1 MKFVSL
7 RELRLE
13 TPKVLKRVSKGEKVV
28 ITNRG
33 KPQAALVR
41 LTEDDIDDVV
51 LTQPSLLSEIDAAR
65 REYRTKG
72 GTPLGKA
79 RTKLKLDK

>member
-1 MKFVSL
+1 MRQRSENARARRGQNDVDHMSNRRGFVKFVTL
-7 RELRLE
+7 RELRLQ
-13 TPKVLKRVSKGEKVV
+13 TPRVLRKVSRGEKVI

-51 LTQPSLLSEIDAAR
+51 
-65 REYRTKG
+65 
-72 GTPLGKA
+72 
-79 RTKLKLDK
+79 

>member
-7 RELRLE
+7 RELRLR
-13 TPKVLKRVSKGEKVV
+13 TPSVLRRVARGEKIV

-41 LTEDDIDDVV
+41 LTEDDIDDLV
-51 LTQPSLLSEIDAAR
+51 LTHPSLLHEVDAAR
-65 REYRTKG
+65 REYDAKG
-72 GTPLGKA
+72 GVPLAEA
-79 RTKLKLDK
+79 RRRLRSR

>member
-1 MKFVSL
+1 VKFVTV
-7 RELRLE
+7 RELRLQ
-13 TPKVLKRVSKGEKVV
+13 TPRVLSRVSRGQKVI

-51 LTQPSLLSEIDAAR
+51 LTRPSFLREIQAAR
-65 REYRTKG
+65 REHAAKG
-72 GTPLGKA
+72 GVSLEEA
-79 RTKLKLDK
+79 RRRIRRR